1 VIGLGAT
8 DTVNAAW
15 LEPVDPGAFGFE
27 ELLLHA
33 ADTVTRAA
41 TVQI

>member
-1 VIGLGAT
+1 VIGLGLT
-8 DTVNAAW
+8 DTVNAACV
-15 LEPVDPGAFGFE
+15 EPDPGAFGFE

-33 ADTVTRAA
+33 ADTATRAA

>member
-8 DTVNAAW
+8 DTVKAAW
-15 LEPVDPGAFGFE
+15 LDPDPGAFGFE

-41 TVQI
+41 TVQN